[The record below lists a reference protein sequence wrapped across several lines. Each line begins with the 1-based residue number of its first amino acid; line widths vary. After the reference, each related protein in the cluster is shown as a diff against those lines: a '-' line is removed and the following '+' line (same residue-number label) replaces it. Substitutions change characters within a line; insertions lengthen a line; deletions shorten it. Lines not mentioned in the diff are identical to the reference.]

1 MKPLESQ
8 VEFRCHQA
16 LLGRVKELLNRE
28 GLLPAHAGRDDVKAA
43 LLAWFDLVE
52 GGSRANGRSKGAN
65 CEDVDTPWH

>member
-28 GLLPAHAGRDDVKAA
+28 GLLTPHAGRDEVKAA

-52 GGSRANGRSKGAN
+52 GLGVAGDGSRGAN